1 MLFMFG
7 GPTHPRNL
15 EVQRR
20 KNFVKGV
27 WTNENSRYSSQIG
40 GVADWLT
47 FASLAKLN
55 CDVLAEIGG
64 LYYAQQ
70 HIVVACRVRLDA

>member
-15 EVQRR
+15 EVQGR

-27 WTNENSRYSSQIG
+27 QDERELSILSQIR

-55 CDVLAEIGG
+55 CDVLPE
-64 LYYAQQ
+64 
-70 HIVVACRVRLDA
+70 R